1 MRLILLGPPGAG
13 KGTQAKILVEKH
25 GIVQL
30 STGDML
36 RAAVKA
42 ETPVGLRAK
51 DIMARGDLVPD
62 EVVVQIVSDR
72 IEQPDCGNGFILD
85 GFPRTVAQAEALEE
99 MLHRH
104 GIDLDA
110 VVELQVDED
119 ALAARVE
126 NRARESGGAV
136 REDDTVEAL
145 KNRLAVYRE
154 QTAPLIDFYRA
165 RGKLVT
171 VDGMKDIDAVAADI
185 EGAVEGHRASAT
197 RAAG

>member
-13 KGTQAKILVEKH
+13 KGTQAKILVERH

-42 ETPVGLRAK
+42 ETPVGLEAK
-51 DIMARGDLVPD
+51 AIMARGDLVPD
-62 EVVVQIVSDR
+62 EVVVKIVSDR
-72 IEQPDCGNGFILD
+72 IEQPDCANGFILD
-85 GFPRTVAQAEALEE
+85 GFPRTVTQAEALEGILAE
-99 MLHRH
+99 H
-104 GIDLDA
+104 GIELDA

-126 NRARESGGAV
+126 KRVRESGGAV

-145 KNRLAVYRE
+145 RNRLAVYRE
-154 QTAPLIDFYRA
+154 QTAPLIDFYRE
-165 RGKLVT
+165 RGMLVA
-171 VDGMKDIDAVAADI
+171 VDGMQPIETVAHAIEAAVN
-185 EGAVEGHRASAT
+185 GAGGGKVRASA
-197 RAAG
+197 